1 MKYKKTIPPKLAQK
15 FLRCFLKEELAEEV
29 EGDLEEQFY
38 SRLEE
43 STIWKAKLNYW
54 YEVINYLR
62 PFSIKNLESPIR
74 PHFAMFNN
82 YFLIGWRS
90 LLKQKVYSLIK
101 IGGFSIGIAACLLIF
116 LFIRQDLSYD
126 RYYQNGDRIYRIFRE
141 SSFNGESGKGAH
153 FPSPFAAAL
162 LEEIPEI
169 EQAGRYNSSYMF
181 GAGSNE
187 VRRADQQESSHED
200 RITFADQSL
209 LQILQTPFIYGNPK
223 SALADPDGIVITKSK
238 ADKYFPDENP
248 IGKILI
254 FNNDDSNQFKVS
266 GVIKDFPSTSHFQ
279 FDFLISLAEREFY
292 TGELTNWKN
301 DNYITY
307 IGVKP
312 GTNIADLE
320 DKFSLLIDKYFL
332 PPRLEAGSQESINW
346 VKSFHFGLQPVKD
359 IHLNVDEVGDNLA
372 HGDIRFIWLFGAI
385 ASFIL
390 IIACINFINLSTA
403 RSANRAREVGLRKVV
418 GSNRSGLVKQFLT
431 ESILFSF
438 LAVLLGSLLAALFLP
453 YFNTLL
459 GKSLTFP
466 TLEWWFM
473 PILIAGTLII
483 GIIAGIY
490 PSFYLSSFQPINVLK
505 GNVSRGT
512 QKSTLRSS
520 LVVFQFTVSIILI
533 IGTLIIN
540 KQMDY
545 ILHKKLGF
553 EKDQVIVI
561 QGTHTLENKLEVF
574 KNELVNLPEVESV
587 SISSFLPVEGFRTNN
602 GGWLKE
608 GMQEDDAVSG
618 QHWSVDQDYIE
629 TLGLKIKQGRDFHK
643 EVTTD
648 SQSVIINES
657 LAKQLNFEHP
667 IGEQISDWSGKWT
680 IIGVVEDFHFESMK
694 QAIRPLGMYLKPSVK
709 AVSVKVSTVEMPVM
723 IQELESLWKE
733 FSPNQAF
740 RYTFLDL
747 HYEKMYQDVERIGTM
762 FSVFALLAIVV
773 ACLGLFALSSFLVEQ
788 RAKEISIRLILGASI
803 SSIFRLLTHNF
814 VVLVFIS
821 ILIAVPIALLMMQKW
836 LEDYAYRITIGID
849 TFLLAGFIAVFIAL
863 STISYQAIK
872 ASLVNPVKNLKS
884 E

>member
-1 MKYKKTIPPKLAQK
+1 MNDKKTIPPRLAQK
-15 FLRCFLKEELAEEV
+15 FLHWFLKEELAEEV

-38 SRLEE
+38 SSLEE
-43 STIWKAKLNYW
+43 SALWKAKLIYW

-62 PFSIKNLESPIR
+62 PFSIKNLESPVR
-74 PHFAMFNN
+74 PHFAMFKN

-90 LLKQKVYSLIK
+90 LLKQKIYSLIK
-101 IGGFSIGIAACLLIF
+101 IGGFSIGIAACMLIF
-116 LFIRQDLSYD
+116 LFIKQELSYD
-126 RYYQNGDRIYRIFRE
+126 QFYQNGEQIYRLYRE
-141 SSFNGESGKGAH
+141 ASFNGESGKGAH
-153 FPSPFAAAL
+153 FPSPLASTL
-162 LEEIPEI
+162 LEEFPEV
-169 EQAGRYNSSYMF
+169 EMAGRCNSASLF

-187 VRRADQQESSHED
+187 VRRADKSESSHED

-209 LQILQTPFIYGNPK
+209 LEILQTPFIYGNPK
-223 SALADPDGIVITKSK
+223 SALDDPNSIVITKSK
-238 ADKYFPDENP
+238 ANKYFPDENP

-254 FNNDDSNQFKVS
+254 LNNDDTKQFKVN
-266 GVIKDFPSTSHFQ
+266 GVIEDFPENSHFQ
-279 FDFLISLAEREFY
+279 FDFLISLTDREFY
-292 TGELTNWKN
+292 PGELTNWKN

-307 IGVKP
+307 IVVRQ

-320 DKFSLLIDKYFL
+320 NKFSSLIDKYFL
-332 PPRLEAGSQESINW
+332 PPRLEADSEESINW

-359 IHLNVDEVGDNLA
+359 IYLNVYEVGDNLA

-385 ASFIL
+385 ALFIL

-418 GSNRSGLVKQFLT
+418 GSNRVSLVKQFLT

-459 GKSLTFP
+459 GKTLTFP
-466 TLEWWFM
+466 ILEWWFV
-473 PILIAGTLII
+473 PVLIAGTLII
-483 GIIAGIY
+483 GIIAGVY

-512 QKSTLRSS
+512 RKSTLRSS

-533 IGTLIIN
+533 VGTLIIN
-540 KQMDY
+540 KQMDF
-545 ILHKKLGF
+545 ILNKKLGF
-553 EKDQVIVI
+553 DKEQVVIV
-561 QGTHTLENKLEVF
+561 QGTHTLGDKIDVF
-574 KNELVNLPEVESV
+574 KNELLRLPNISSA
-587 SISSFLPVEGFRTNN
+587 SISSYLPVAGFRTNN

-618 QHWSVDQDYIE
+618 QHWSVDRDYIE
-629 TLGLKIKQGRDFHK
+629 TLGLNIRQGRDFYK
-643 EVTTD
+643 EVTAD

-667 IGEQISDWSGKWT
+667 VGEQISDWSGKWT
-680 IIGVVEDFHFESMK
+680 IIGVVDDFHFESMK
-694 QAIRPLGMYLKPSVK
+694 QAIRPLGMYLKSSVK
-709 AVSVKVSTVEMPVM
+709 AISVKVNTAEMSAI
-723 IQELESLWKE
+723 IQELESLWKG

-747 HYEKMYQDVERIGTM
+747 HYAKMYQDVDRMRTM

-821 ILIAVPIALLMMQKW
+821 ILIAVPVALLMMQKW
-836 LEDYAYRITIGID
+836 LEDYVYRITIGVD
-849 TFLLAGFIAVFIAL
+849 TFLLAGFIAGFIAL